1 MTTGR
6 INQVTT
12 IQPRER
18 GMTVY
23 SRRSA
28 FRRLVFVTRLSIF
41 AFTSDRT
48 RPATVFLLV
57 ACERT
62 NSQASQILIP
72 LFPDLTSFRP
82 ALLVRS
88 RTKIT
93 AFSEDYQQPAAP
105 ERCAQS
111 RRIPEW
117 LFAIKF
123 GHRQV
128 IHILQQRRHSVTQ
141 GRCPTC

>member
-12 IQPRER
+12 MPAAR
-18 GMTVY
+18 GTSPKRRTAY

-28 FRRLVFVTRLSIF
+28 FRRLVFVTRL
-41 AFTSDRT
+41 
-48 RPATVFLLV
+48 LV
-57 ACERT
+57 AFEIRPDT
-62 NSQASQILIP
+62 TRNRFPLGSVLAVSVSAQDP

-82 ALLVRS
+82 ALLVRG
-88 RTKIT
+88 RTRIT
-93 AFSEDYQQPAAP
+93 AFSEDYQQPAASA
-105 ERCAQS
+105 RCAQP

-117 LFAIKF
+117 LVANRS

-128 IHILQQRRHSVTQ
+128 IHILQQRGHKSQMDSV
-141 GRCPTC
+141 RLL